1 MQVMSSFFYF
11 LFVLILLI
19 ILNFILNKSKIYLDI
34 NKSSFHKK
42 ITGQKQVPL
51 TGGLVI
57 IFMTI
62 FFFELNDLVKIFLFL
77 IFVIGFFSDRQKLI
91 SPNLRFLLQT
101 VLVFLF
107 VIYEGPKIEE
117 TRVILIDSFLDFYL
131 FKIIFTSLCILVLLN
146 GSNFIDGV
154 NTNLIGY
161 YLIVNSIILFFHSS
175 YDFNFSIN
183 NVLILCITL
192 FILLIFNIFNKIL
205 MGDGGAYLISL
216 FTGFSLIGFSNL
228 NQEISPFYVVLLL
241 WYPAFENL
249 FSIIRK
255 KNLNKSPLYPD
266 TKHLHHLIYLFLVRE
281 KKLKKNYS
289 NSISGLL
296 INFYNLLIFSIATVF
311 HSHSQILIIL
321 VFFNLVVYI
330 SIYYRLGRRLARL
343 GM

>member
-1 MQVMSSFFYF
+1 
-11 LFVLILLI
+11 
-19 ILNFILNKSKIYLDI
+19 
-34 NKSSFHKK
+34 
-42 ITGQKQVPL
+42 
-51 TGGLVI
+51 
-57 IFMTI
+57 
-62 FFFELNDLVKIFLFL
+62 
-77 IFVIGFFSDRQKLI
+77 
-91 SPNLRFLLQT
+91 
-101 VLVFLF
+101 
-107 VIYEGPKIEE
+107 
-117 TRVILIDSFLDFYL
+117 
-131 FKIIFTSLCILVLLN
+131 
-146 GSNFIDGV
+146 
-154 NTNLIGY
+154 
-161 YLIVNSIILFFHSS
+161 
-175 YDFNFSIN
+175 
-183 NVLILCITL
+183 
-192 FILLIFNIFNKIL
+192 

-216 FTGFSLIGFSNL
+216 FTGFFLIGFSNL